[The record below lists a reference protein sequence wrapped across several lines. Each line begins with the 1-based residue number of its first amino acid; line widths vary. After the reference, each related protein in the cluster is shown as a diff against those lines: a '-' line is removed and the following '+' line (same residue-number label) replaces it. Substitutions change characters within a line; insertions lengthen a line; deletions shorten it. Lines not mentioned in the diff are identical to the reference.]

1 MAQITRTP
9 GADIPR
15 NQPHCRREAGPREL
29 WRMRLPRVTD
39 ESPRSTEFP
48 LERRCR
54 GGGTRTPD
62 LRFWRAP
69 LFGSLARLRHLRAGP
84 RTSRQGNDLPRAGRD
99 EVRVERHRVLG
110 KLRGELVGVAG
121 THRAIAVPHVPIRP
135 SLRDSGRVEIAR
147 VAVPTL
153 VEPDARERR
162 ETGAGAR
169 VALAL
174 AVLGQGVAAR
184 AGLRP

>member
-29 WRMRLPRVTD
+29 WRMRLLRVTD

-62 LRFWRAP
+62 LRFWRPPLYQLSYAP
-69 LFGSLARLRHLRAGP
+69 GLAEDCSP
-84 RTSRQGNDLPRAGRD
+84 
-99 EVRVERHRVLG
+99 
-110 KLRGELVGVAG
+110 
-121 THRAIAVPHVPIRP
+121 
-135 SLRDSGRVEIAR
+135 
-147 VAVPTL
+147 
-153 VEPDARERR
+153 EPFRR
-162 ETGAGAR
+162 
-169 VALAL
+169 
-174 AVLGQGVAAR
+174 R
-184 AGLRP
+184 AGLCPGWLTIAGIRRSLASHHGAAKRRRTCKRWARGRIEAVPVSRALRA